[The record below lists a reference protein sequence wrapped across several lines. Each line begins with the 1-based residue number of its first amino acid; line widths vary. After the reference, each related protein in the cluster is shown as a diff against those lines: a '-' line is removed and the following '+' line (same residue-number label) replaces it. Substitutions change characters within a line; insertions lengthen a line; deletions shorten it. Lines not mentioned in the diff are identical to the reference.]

1 MIIRN
6 KNGDLV
12 KINRYDYTNDL
23 IYYEKIMNIK
33 KEFTK
38 ERECDNINN
47 LNKPSNF
54 FIPKKVNKPRSSSLM
69 SICNFVNIEL

>member
-6 KNGDLV
+6 KNGELI
-12 KINRYDYTNDL
+12 KLNRYDFPNDS

-38 ERECDNINN
+38 DVENDDLKNRNIFATKSMK
-47 LNKPSNF
+47 KPS
-54 FIPKKVNKPRSSSLM
+54 SSSLM
-69 SICNFVNIEL
+69 TICNFVNIEI

>member
-6 KNGDLV
+6 KNGDLI
-12 KINRYDYTNDL
+12 KMNRYDYTNDL

-38 ERECDNINN
+38 ERECDNTSN
-47 LNKPSNF
+47 LNKSSDF
-54 FIPKKVNKPRSSSLM
+54 FIPKKVNKSHSSSLM
-69 SICNFVNIEL
+69 SICNFVNIEI